1 MDSNNGT
8 VSGTTGVV
16 LDFERP
22 IFELENKI
30 QELKTHAALQHL
42 DMSDEIAQLERRVLH
57 LRQETYSNLTRWQR
71 VQLARHPMRPYS
83 LDHIGR
89 MLEGFVEIHGD
100 RCFADDPA
108 VVGGFAWLDGE
119 PIVVIGQQKGRN
131 TRERQLRNFGMPN
144 PEGYRKA
151 LRLMKLA
158 AKFQRPILALI
169 DTPGAYPGIGAE
181 ERGQAEAIARNL
193 YEMSHLPTPVV
204 VAIIGEG
211 ASGGALGIGVGDRI
225 LMMEN
230 AWYSVINP
238 ESCAIILFRS
248 REKREEMADAL
259 RLTAQ
264 DLFELGVID
273 EVVPEPFGGAH
284 HDYDHATNLLKER
297 VKRAFAE
304 LESIPI
310 DLLIQQ
316 RVEKFS
322 RIGVWEE

>member
-1 MDSNNGT
+1 MSVDNDAVNRKIEF
-8 VSGTTGVV
+8 V

-22 IFELENKI
+22 IVEIENRI
-30 QELKTHAALQHL
+30 QELKAHATREQI
-42 DMSDEIAQLERRVLH
+42 DMSDEIAQLERRVLS
-57 LRQETYSNLTRWQR
+57 LQQETYSNLTRWQR

-83 LDHIGR
+83 LDYVGR
-89 MLEGFVEIHGD
+89 ILDGFIELHGD
-100 RCFADDPA
+100 RYFADDLA
-108 VVGGFAWLDGE
+108 IVGGFAWLDGE
-119 PIVVIGQQKGRN
+119 PIIVIGQQKGRN

-158 AKFQRPILALI
+158 AKFHRPVLTLI

-193 YEMSHLPTPVV
+193 YEMSHLPTPIV

-238 ESCAIILFRS
+238 QSCAIILFKS
-248 REKREEMADAL
+248 REKQEEMADAL

-264 DLFELGVID
+264 DLLELGIID
-273 EVVPEPFGGAH
+273 GVVPEPFGGAH
-284 HDYDHATNLLKER
+284 RDYDRAADLLKEL
-297 VKRAFAE
+297 VKQAFAE
-304 LESIPI
+304 LLHLPV
-310 DLLIQQ
+310 DLLVRQ

-322 RIGVWEE
+322 RMGVWEE

>member
-1 MDSNNGT
+1 M
-8 VSGTTGVV
+8 GVDNDAVNRKVEFV

-22 IFELENKI
+22 IVDLENRI
-30 QELKTHAALQHL
+30 QELKAHATRQQV
-42 DMSDEIAQLERRVLH
+42 DMSDEIAQLERRVSSLQ
-57 LRQETYSNLTRWQR
+57 QETYSNLTRWQR

-83 LDHIGR
+83 LDYLGR
-89 MLEGFVEIHGD
+89 MFDEFIEIHGD
-100 RCFADDPA
+100 RCFADDLA
-108 VVGGFAWLDGE
+108 IVGGFAWLDGE

-131 TRERQLRNFGMPN
+131 TRERQIRNFGMPN

-158 AKFQRPILALI
+158 AKFQRPVLTLI

-193 YEMSHLPTPVV
+193 YEMSHLPIPIV

-238 ESCAIILFRS
+238 QSCAIILFKS
-248 REKREEMADAL
+248 REKQEEMADAL

-264 DLFELGVID
+264 DLLDLRIID
-273 EVVPEPFGGAH
+273 SIVPEPFGGAH
-284 HDYDHATNLLKER
+284 RAYDLSADLLKER
-297 VKRAFAE
+297 VKQAFAE
-304 LESIPI
+304 LLNVPV
-310 DLLIQQ
+310 DLLIKQ

-322 RIGVWEE
+322 RMGVWEE